1 MTIIKEEGVYAGE
14 FLISEC
20 DEGAIGRDAVVIAS
34 GQGVLVAGSVLGKI
48 TLSGKFAAYDNSETN
63 GTEVAA
69 GILYSQVD
77 ATSADVN
84 SVAITRLAEVKASLL
99 SFKLDQDSTAQAAA
113 LADLK
118 LANIIAR

>member
-20 DEGAIGRDAVVIAS
+20 DEGTIGRDAVVIAS

-69 GILYSQVD
+69 GILYSKVD

-84 SVAITRLAEVKASLL
+84 SVAITRLAEVKKSLL